1 MPVFE
6 YSALTAEGKKIKGI
20 VDAES
25 ILMARQK
32 LRESSTYPIDLKETS
47 AQLRAEAPL
56 GISIGSFMKKVGLR
70 EVSVMT
76 RQLATLL
83 DAGLPLVQSL
93 NVIITQTVNPQ
104 FKKTLAQ
111 VKEEVNEGNSLA
123 QSISHYPAVFS
134 PFYVNMVRAGEASG
148 TLNVVLDRLADFN
161 ESQQIMRGKIRAALT
176 YPAFMFIIGSAVL
189 FFMTTFIVPK
199 ITGIFEEMH
208 QSLPGIT
215 IVLIAVS
222 NFFRFYWFLII
233 IFIAVL
239 VLGLRHYFTKT
250 IKGPYHWDRLKI
262 TVPFIGALIH
272 RMAMA
277 RFSRTLGTLLQSGVP
292 LLTALAIVKNVVD
305 NRLIAD
311 VINKAGGD
319 VEEGQSLSGT
329 LGQSP
334 LIPPLM
340 IQMIAVGEQSGNL
353 EAMLYKVANSYES
366 EVESN
371 ITVMT
376 SMLEPLMILVMGLF
390 VAFIVLSI
398 LLPIFEMNQLVR

>member
-233 IFIAVL
+233 LFIAVL

-250 IKGPYHWDRLKI
+250 IKGQYHWDRLTI

-311 VINKAGGD
+311 VINKASGD

>member
-233 IFIAVL
+233 LFIAVL

-250 IKGPYHWDRLKI
+250 IKGQYHWDRLTI

-329 LGQSP
+329 LGQSK

>member
-233 IFIAVL
+233 LFIAVL

-250 IKGPYHWDRLKI
+250 IKGQYHWDRLTI

>member
-56 GISIGSFMKKVGLR
+56 GIGIGSFMKKVGLR

-123 QSISHYPAVFS
+123 QSISHYPTVFS

-233 IFIAVL
+233 LFIAVL

-250 IKGPYHWDRLKI
+250 IKGQYHWDRLTI

-311 VINKAGGD
+311 VINKASGD

-329 LGQSP
+329 LAQSP

>member
-25 ILMARQK
+25 ILAARQK

-161 ESQQIMRGKIRAALT
+161 ESQQIMRGKVRAALT

-215 IVLIAVS
+215 IILIAVS

-250 IKGPYHWDRLKI
+250 IKGQYHWDRLKI

-311 VINKAGGD
+311 VINKASGD

>member
-25 ILMARQK
+25 FLAARQK
-32 LRESSTYPIDLKETS
+32 LRDSSIYPVDLKETS
-47 AQLRAEAPL
+47 AQLRAEAPV

-233 IFIAVL
+233 LFITVL

-250 IKGPYHWDRLKI
+250 IKGQYHWDRLTI

-311 VINKAGGD
+311 VINKASGD

-353 EAMLYKVANSYES
+353 EAMLYKVADSYET

>member
-25 ILMARQK
+25 ILAARQK
-32 LRESSTYPIDLKETS
+32 LRESSTYPVDLKETS
-47 AQLRAEAPL
+47 AQLRAEAPV

-93 NVIITQTVNPQ
+93 NVIITQTVNPL

-111 VKEEVNEGNSLA
+111 IKEEVNEGNSLA

-176 YPAFMFIIGSAVL
+176 YPAFMFFIGSAVL

-215 IVLIAVS
+215 IILIAVS

-239 VLGLRHYFTKT
+239 VLGLRHYFTRT
-250 IKGPYHWDRLKI
+250 IKGQYHWDRLTI

-311 VINKAGGD
+311 VINKASGD

-329 LGQSP
+329 LARSP

-353 EAMLYKVANSYES
+353 EAMLYKVADSYET